1 MNQITNFYFT
11 FSYTQGCSI
20 LLATVLKTLEKDK
33 GKHYDSDNAAYYDSD
48 NDYAAHRLPFV
59 NNSVHPLPY
68 AVADFPLPSKS
79 ETWMLRKDSQ

>member
-1 MNQITNFYFT
+1 MCAQEMNQITNFYFT

-33 GKHYDSDNAAYYDSD
+33 GKHYDSDN
-48 NDYAAHRLPFV
+48 DYAVHRLPFV